1 MNKTKSLILYLVSI
15 LFLFIFLYFTIKVF
29 ENREK
34 SIQNK
39 LYSKLSNYE
48 EKILKDKDSNVN
60 IVYPYFDYGFIDEK
74 IVSFISKYDDM
85 KNIDINYT
93 LIMSSELI
101 SIFFVVKEEKGYS
114 YKNINYDFKTY
125 DFVDNSYVF
134 DLFILKDFVID
145 TVRKKYSTSIYE
157 SVFKDN
163 LKSTYVS
170 INDNGAFVYFDRK
183 LFKNIVHKVY
193 VELPKDTNFV
203 SGKVSQKVIAF
214 TFDDG
219 PSQYTLDIVNALI
232 LNDSKATFFELG
244 NRMKYNQD
252 ITREIYNLGMEI
264 GDHTYA
270 HKDLTKL
277 DESEILEEINSTN
290 IIFNEITGD
299 NIKYVRPPYG
309 RYNDFVKNVVNK
321 PIITWD
327 IDTNDWLYKNSDY
340 VANHIL
346 ENVKDGDIILMHDL
360 YPETVEAVKKVLPIL
375 KERGFKVTSISE
387 LAKIKGKT
395 LENGVVYRNIK

>member
-60 IVYPYFDYGFIDEK
+60 IVYPYFDYGIIDEK

-93 LIMSSELI
+93 LIMSRELI

-134 DLFILKDFVID
+134 DLFILKDFVMD

-170 INDNGAFVYFDRK
+170 IDDNGAFVYFDRK

-193 VELPKDTNFV
+193 VELPKDINFV

-309 RYNDFVKNVVNK
+309 RYNDFVKKVVNK

-346 ENVKDGDIILMHDL
+346 DNAKDGDIILMHDL

>member
-60 IVYPYFDYGFIDEK
+60 IVYPYFDYGIIDEK

-93 LIMSSELI
+93 LIMSRELI

-134 DLFILKDFVID
+134 DLFILKDFVMD

-170 INDNGAFVYFDRK
+170 IDDNGAFVYFDRK

-193 VELPKDTNFV
+193 VELPKDINFV

-309 RYNDFVKNVVNK
+309 RYNDFVKKVVNK

-346 ENVKDGDIILMHDL
+346 DNAKDGDIILMHDL

-395 LENGVVYRNIK
+395 LENRVVYRNIK

>member
-1 MNKTKSLILYLVSI
+1 MNKTKGLILYLVSI
-15 LFLFIFLYFTIKVF
+15 LFLFMFLFFTIKIF

-60 IVYPYFDYGFIDEK
+60 IVYPYFDYGIIDEK

-93 LIMSSELI
+93 LIMSRELI

-134 DLFILKDFVID
+134 DLVILKDFVMD

-170 INDNGAFVYFDRK
+170 IDDNEAFVYFDRK

-309 RYNDFVKNVVNK
+309 RYNDFVRKVVNK

-346 ENVKDGDIILMHDL
+346 DNAKDGDIILMHDL

-395 LENGVVYRNIK
+395 LENGVVYRNIE

>member
-309 RYNDFVKNVVNK
+309 RYNDFVKKVVNK

-346 ENVKDGDIILMHDL
+346 DNAKDGDIILMHDL